1 MFVTYVW
8 FVSADI
14 VDFRNNRIRPV
25 NVMDPLEARLN
36 VAVTALPGS
45 AGARVELLLSS
56 IASSPGVFTT
66 NITPVV
72 VAPSRAVIIITGLE
86 LVCACITMQLH

>member
-1 MFVTYVW
+1 MW
-8 FVSADI
+8 LVSADI
-14 VDFRNNRIRPV
+14 VVFRNNLQSL
-25 NVMDPLEARLN
+25 NMDPLVARLN

-56 IASSPGVFTT
+56 RASSPGVFTT

-86 LVCACITMQLH
+86 L

>member
-14 VDFRNNRIRPV
+14 VDFRNNQFRQV
-25 NVMDPLEARLN
+25 NALEARLN

-56 IASSPGVFTT
+56 IASPGVFTT

-72 VAPSRAVIIITGLE
+72 VAPSRAVIIITGLD
-86 LVCACITMQLH
+86 